1 MALQASSMADV
12 VRDSTVSLWDGDE
25 FLGSGFFIE
34 PHLIVTCA
42 HVVWHCADRV
52 GVRWREHR
60 FAGDVVVREPA
71 VRGDGKFYPHPDIAF
86 VRAPAAPDHPVAR
99 LAGDLTIP
107 PELSA
112 YGFSAETPDAGIA
125 RDTAGLSVVG
135 RSGQFLRLKGDEIVD
150 GMSGAP
156 ALDVRT
162 GLVYGVIKGSRDYG
176 GPRGG
181 WIVQATDVALVRA
194 SHARVLGPRVEPAAP
209 RIRPRRGSPLHD
221 LLAAQCRAA
230 ELLPYRL
237 VDGPAPP
244 LSTIYVRQRAAPRYA
259 APGRDAPVRSV
270 ADVLRRHRHTLVV
283 GGPGAGKSAL
293 VQHIVAETAAWWL
306 DPSGETPAPYGP
318 ALALRVPAAAMLG
331 RQPWLELL
339 AGAVERDLSDYL
351 DRGVAPDT
359 LDPAAMPGV
368 EWLLLVDGLDEVYDR
383 DQRQRLI
390 DVLGNRVAEY
400 GSSWRFLVTT
410 RPLFGQELAGLGA
423 HLPDPSAGSRFG
435 DYELRLFDR
444 PGLRRFARAWF
455 TARTPRQWQRN
466 ASAYLDE
473 VDVRRLD
480 PLVRVPL
487 LATIAAVV
495 FEDRPQGPLPM
506 SRTGLYERFVTN
518 LVYARQRRE
527 ELRRVL
533 TARLSVYGPSAGRLV
548 DVLFDGTER
557 LLEDVAH
564 HRLEADEGVSTTAL
578 AEDWLRRQNL
588 ATPGAPALPGVPELS
603 WYLRTMLLGTG
614 LLTVAGDD
622 LRFIHRGFA
631 EYLAAG
637 YSVRTGWSAR
647 DWLRRVRRD
656 GITNL
661 DMFRLIRWA
670 DAGNDAEPV
679 LRRLLR
685 VRLVGRPPFVRR
697 PNLLEF
703 CAVLR
708 DGLPLPERSAARLV
722 AAGFAAVRRLR
733 VVDEAAL
740 PALTYALRSLHA
752 RSSGSAHL
760 VRLARDGRA
769 APVKRI
775 AAARALILTGTEG
788 DHRAAVDALDALLTS
803 SSPDDAGGLWAA
815 YTIASVGDAGAR
827 QRATEHLTW
836 AVAPASDPESR
847 VRAAV
852 FLTELG
858 HGSTV
863 DLQLLV
869 QAVSPARTPA
879 QRFESVEALRL
890 VGPAGRGAPVTERIA
905 DVRQHLRATALAH
918 VGAPERPGAA
928 AAPEALDVG
937 DLTGLAE
944 GAARLAAHDPTAAGR
959 ILAAALAEGGITDG
973 AGAYLAETLRDDGH
987 DATADMVSNAGT
999 SLSPASSA
1007 LSTPEVA
1014 ALAADRADAGR
1025 LAAVNALRH
1034 FEPEA
1039 ADWLEMAW
1047 HADPFVPLLSKIAE
1061 ALELAR
1067 GHGRYDLAFDRLH
1080 AYARDRSLRRRQR
1093 LAAWLGSVALELDE
1107 LTYRLGLPT
1116 GPVWRDN
1123 AAEQERLTARHRWL
1137 RAGGSTEEA
1146 LARAAEAATSAGV
1159 ADAIRRALSPVDEA
1173 PPAPAVDLAAA
1184 RGAMSI
1190 RAESLRIVVPAGQAN
1205 PDWTDRGLAA
1215 SIGEAAAAKADAV
1228 LVEVLADDRAAAR
1241 EEQRLARASAAR
1253 SCPWYARLVREVD
1266 DHEGPERAARL
1277 ALAVALRDVAD
1288 QYPSRRRIRL
1298 PSSQSW
1304 HGARVAVRR
1313 TVWSF
1318 GLAMLAV
1325 YAATFVGAAA
1335 PLLGD
1340 PGVLTA
1346 AGVARIAQVQAQIA
1360 LPALVVMGCLLLRP
1374 LRLSTAARR
1383 ARLAVWAAGGLA
1395 AYLSN
1400 VDDRGLRLPP
1410 WPGVEDVLR
1419 RAGEL
1424 LVGFLPAASQPALV
1438 LAAAG
1443 LATAIATTHL
1453 PFRIPLAR
1461 RRAPLRAAAKT
1472 AAVAAV
1478 AWWSLSLTPGDL
1490 TATANALLDTIAST
1504 GLP

>member
-1 MALQASSMADV
+1 MALHASSMADV

-34 PHLIVTCA
+34 PQLIVTCA
-42 HVVWHCADRV
+42 HVVWDCADRV
-52 GVRWREHR
+52 VVRWREHR
-60 FAGDVVVREPA
+60 FTGDVVVREPA
-71 VRGDGKFYPHPDIAF
+71 TRGDGTFYPHPDIAF

-99 LAGDLTIP
+99 LAGDLTVP
-107 PELSA
+107 PELYA
-112 YGFSAETPDAGIA
+112 YGFSAATPDAGIA
-125 RDTAGLSVVG
+125 CDTAGLEVVG

-209 RIRPRRGSPLHD
+209 RLRPGRGSPLHD
-221 LLAAQCRAA
+221 LLVAQCRAA
-230 ELLPYRL
+230 EQLPYRL

-244 LSTIYVRQRAAPRYA
+244 LSTVYVRQRAAPRYA

-306 DPSGETPAPYGP
+306 DPGGDAPAPYGP

-351 DRGVAPDT
+351 DRGVAPET

-444 PGLRRFARAWF
+444 PGLRRFAHAWF
-455 TARTPRQWQRN
+455 TARTPHGWERN
-466 ASAYLDE
+466 AAAYLDE

-495 FEDRPQGPLPM
+495 FEDRPHGPLPM

-527 ELRRVL
+527 NLRRDL
-533 TARLSVYGPSAGRLV
+533 TDQLSVYGPAAGRLV

-564 HRLEADEGVSTTAL
+564 HRLEADDRVSTIAL
-578 AEDWLRRQNL
+578 AQEWLRRQDV
-588 ATPGAPALPGVPELS
+588 APAQVPELPRH
-603 WYLRTMLLGTG
+603 LRTMLLGTG

-637 YSVRTGWSAR
+637 YSVRTGWNAR

-685 VRLVGRPPFVRR
+685 ARPVARPPFVRR

-708 DGLPLPERSAARLV
+708 DGLPLPEPSAARLV

-733 VVDEAAL
+733 VVDEGAL

-752 RSSGSAHL
+752 RSTGSAHL

-775 AAARALILTGTEG
+775 AAARALILTGAEG
-788 DHRAAVDALDALLTS
+788 DHRSAVDALDALLAS

-815 YTIASVGDAGAR
+815 YTIASVADAGAR
-827 QRATEHLTW
+827 QRATDHLTW
-836 AVAPASDPESR
+836 AVATAGDPESR

-863 DLQLLV
+863 DQQLLV

-879 QRFESVEALRL
+879 QRFESIEALRL

-918 VGAPERPGAA
+918 LAAPERASGPAD
-928 AAPEALDVG
+928 PEALDIG
-937 DLTGLAE
+937 DLTGLAD
-944 GAARLAAHDPTAAGR
+944 GAVRLAAHDATATGR

-973 AGAYLAETLRDDGH
+973 AGAYLAETLRSNGH
-987 DATADMVSNAGT
+987 GATADLLNNVGAA
-999 SLSPASSA
+999 LSPAEPVESA
-1007 LSTPEVA
+1007 PE
-1014 ALAADRADAGR
+1014 LAARAADQTEPANER
-1025 LAAVNALRH
+1025 LAAISRLRH
-1034 FEPEA
+1034 DEPEA
-1039 ADWLEMAW
+1039 SGWLEIAW
-1047 HADPFVPLLSKIAE
+1047 HADPLVPLLLKIDE
-1061 ALELAR
+1061 ALYLAR
-1067 GHGRYDLAFDRLH
+1067 AQGRYDLAFDRLH
-1080 AYARDRSLRRRQR
+1080 AYASDRRLRRRQR

-1107 LTYRLGLPT
+1107 LTYRIN
-1116 GPVWRDN
+1116 GPPAGSPPFWRAS
-1123 AAEQERLTARHRWL
+1123 AAEQERLTTLHRWL
-1137 RAGGSTEEA
+1137 RAGGTTEDA
-1146 LARAAEAATSAGV
+1146 LARAAEAARSPEVYG
-1159 ADAIRRALSPVDEA
+1159 AISGALSPVDDPPPEA
-1173 PPAPAVDLAAA
+1173 VDDLAAA
-1184 RGAMSI
+1184 RRAMRA
-1190 RAESLRIVVPAGQAN
+1190 RAETLRIVVPAGEAN
-1205 PDWTDRGLAA
+1205 PHWTDNDLAA
-1215 SIGEAAAAKADAV
+1215 SIGEAAAAKADSV
-1228 LVEVLADDRAAAR
+1228 LVEVLADPRAATR
-1241 EEQRLARASAAR
+1241 EEQRLARASAVRA
-1253 SCPWYARLVREVD
+1253 CPWYARLVREVYQ
-1266 DHEGPERAARL
+1266 HEGPERAARL
-1277 ALAVALRDVAD
+1277 ALAVALHEVAD
-1288 QYPSRRRIRL
+1288 QYPSRRPIRF
-1298 PSSQSW
+1298 PSRQALLSAAT
-1304 HGARVAVRR
+1304 GLRR
-1313 TVWSF
+1313 TLWSL
-1318 GLAMLAV
+1318 GLALAAV

-1340 PGVLTA
+1340 PGVLTD
-1346 AGVARIAQVQAQIA
+1346 AGVARIAAVQAQLA

-1374 LRLSTAARR
+1374 ARLSAAIHR
-1383 ARLAVWAAGGLA
+1383 ARLAVWAAGALA
-1395 AYLSN
+1395 AYLSQ
-1400 VDDRGLRLPP
+1400 VDGGGLRLPP
-1410 WPGVEDVLR
+1410 WPAVEDTLR
-1419 RAGEL
+1419 GTGEML
-1424 LVGFLPAASQPALV
+1424 TGLLPATWQPAMAVTAL
-1438 LAAAG
+1438 G
-1443 LATAIATTHL
+1443 LATAIATAHL
-1453 PFRIPLAR
+1453 PFRIPVAR
-1461 RRAPLRAAAKT
+1461 RRSAPRAVAKT
-1472 AAVAAV
+1472 AAIVAV
-1478 AWWSLSLTPGDL
+1478 AWWSLALAPGDL
-1490 TATANALLDTIAST
+1490 HTAATAILSAVAAT